1 MKNIKY
7 TIGIILL
14 MLTIIAG
21 CQEETYEFGDLVA
34 PSNLVINADIVGLS
48 AENPNGDGSG
58 EVIITVNA
66 QNAITYGIGFNK
78 LVDYGN
84 VSYTVLPSGTIS
96 KKFSDPGVNTYRIS
110 VIAYGKGGISSN
122 LTKDITVRIDYEA
135 NPEIITALTNDD
147 SKTWV
152 VDKSVPGHLGVG
164 PWASN
169 SVTPEW
175 WAAGI
180 DEKVA
185 TANCFYTSTFTF
197 TRVIVSDTY
206 TLQVVSPDGAFTKTG
221 DLSNGLP
228 GIPAS
233 GDEGCYTYS
242 GGTSA
247 FNFVP
252 SSSGVAANS
261 STETSIQLDGFDTFI
276 GYGATQ
282 QEYEILEINAD
293 YMYLRVQGTETG
305 NAWYLKLKPAQ

>member
-14 MLTIIAG
+14 ILVIIAG

-48 AENPNGDGSG
+48 DENPNGDGSG
-58 EVIITVNA
+58 EVTVTVNA
-66 QNAITYGIGFNK
+66 QNAITYHIGFNK
-78 LVDYGN
+78 LAGFGN
-84 VSYTVLPSGTIS
+84 VSYSVLPSGTIA
-96 KKFSDPGVNTYRIS
+96 KKFTDPGVNTYRIS
-110 VIAYGKGGISSN
+110 VIAFGKGGISSN
-122 LTKDITVRIDYEA
+122 LTKDITVRFDYVA
-135 NPEIITALTNDD
+135 DPEIVTALTNDD

-152 VDKSVPGHLGVG
+152 VDKSVPGHIGVG

-169 SVTPEW
+169 SVSPEW

-180 DEKVA
+180 DEKVGSA
-185 TANCFYTSTFTF
+185 DCFYTSEFIFTK
-197 TRVIVSDTY
+197 VIASDTY
-206 TLQVVSPDGAFTKTG
+206 TLKVVSPDGAFTKTG
-221 DLSNGLP
+221 DLAGGLP

-233 GDEGCYTYS
+233 GDEGCYPYS

-252 SSSGVAANS
+252 SSSGTAADV
-261 STETSIQLDGFDTFI
+261 STKAAIQIDGFDTFI

-293 YMYLRVQGTETG
+293 YMYLRVQGTEPG
-305 NAWYLKLKPAQ
+305 NAWYVKLKPVE